1 MSTLTSLSCSVR
13 PDRTSTTAPTSFS
26 PLTEQYA
33 MDRIEFRVG
42 CLRKAFG
49 LGEHDAEDIRQEMLL
64 QLWLASSRFDA
75 ARASRRTFT
84 CGVLDRCYMAI
95 ARRLTQRRAAVAPL
109 SFEDALGD
117 GRREPAAATSGP
129 CFADQANLRM
139 DLDEVLR
146 PLPRRERLVAED
158 LKHFGKVADVA
169 RSRSMHRGCVY
180 RSVAVI
186 RERLLECGI
195 DE

>member
-1 MSTLTSLSCSVR
+1 MSILAPSVVR
-13 PDRTSTTAPTSFS
+13 PVSTSTIATTSPS
-26 PLTEQYA
+26 PLTDQYA

-42 CLRKAFG
+42 SLRKAFG

-64 QLWLASSRFDA
+64 QLWLASTRFDA
-75 ARASRRTFT
+75 AKASRRTFT

-95 ARRLTQRRAAVAPL
+95 ARKLKQRRAAAAPL

-117 GRREPAAATSGP
+117 GRRDPAATGGSS
-129 CFADQANLRM
+129 FADQADLRM
-139 DLDEVLR
+139 DMDEALR

-158 LKHFGKVADVA
+158 LKQFGKVADVA
-169 RSRSMHRGCVY
+169 RSRGVNRTSMY

-186 RERLLECGI
+186 RERILESGI